1 MEVFLVYLWLKLDSI
16 TVALYIVA
24 GVLALAVPF
33 VYAVGYPDG
42 CYQETK
48 KAYKAEHQN
57 TRNRCFTIGVI
68 CGVLAL
74 LLPGSKDTAILVATH
89 YAGELVRSPEG
100 TKVLTLARK
109 KANEYLDAA
118 IKP

>member
-1 MEVFLVYLWLKLDSI
+1 MEILFVYLWLKLDSI

-24 GVLALAVPF
+24 GVLALAVPL
-33 VYAVGYPDG
+33 VYALGFTDQHYESDR
-42 CYQETK
+42 
-48 KAYKAEHQN
+48 KAYKSEYQN
-57 TRNRCFTIGVI
+57 KRDRCFTIGVI